1 MKFLI
6 SNFKFLIRNT
16 GLTLIEVLVA
26 MGIATVA
33 GLLLLVIIVNSAG
46 LFSEQS
52 SKVQTGLNI
61 NDALS
66 SVRGNI
72 KRASA
77 VAVSYTS
84 GSTTYTTGS
93 NQLVLKVP
101 SIDSSGNIITDTF
114 DYFVFFL
121 DQQTLHFKTFPD
133 SLSSRKTTD
142 QIFSTSVDSL
152 IFRFFSSAN
161 PPVEVTPVD
170 AAKIRITLVL
180 KQRIGT
186 NFAINTAT
194 SEANLR
200 ND

>member
-1 MKFLI
+1 M
-6 SNFKFLIRNT
+6 
-16 GLTLIEVLVA
+16 
-26 MGIATVA
+26 
-33 GLLLLVIIVNSAG
+33 IIVNSAG
-46 LFSEQS
+46 IFTQQS

-72 KRASA
+72 KQASA

-101 SIDSSGNIITDTF
+101 AIDSSGNIITDTF

-121 DQQTLHFKTFPD
+121 DQKILHFKIFPD
-133 SLSSRKTTD
+133 SSSSRKASD
-142 QIFSTSVDSL
+142 RIFSTSVDSL
-152 IFRFFSSAN
+152 EFRFFNSAN
-161 PPVEVTPVD
+161 PPVEVAPVN
-170 AAKIRITLVL
+170 ATKIHITLVL
-180 KQRIGT
+180 KQRVGT
-186 NFAINTAT
+186 SFETNMAT

>member
-1 MKFLI
+1 MKVQSLG
-6 SNFKFLIRNT
+6 NY

-26 MGIATVA
+26 MGIATLA
-33 GLLLLVIIVNSAG
+33 GVLLVVIIVNSAG
-46 LFSEQS
+46 IFTQQS

-72 KRASA
+72 KQASA
-77 VAVSYTS
+77 VAESYTS

-93 NQLVLKVP
+93 SQLVLKVP

-121 DQQTLHFKTFPD
+121 DQKILHFKIFPD
-133 SLSSRKTTD
+133 SSSSRTASD
-142 QIFSTSVDSL
+142 RIFSTSVDSL
-152 IFRFFSSAN
+152 EFRFFNSAN
-161 PPVEVTPVD
+161 PPVEVAPVN
-170 AAKIRITLVL
+170 ATKIRISLVL

-186 NFAINTAT
+186 NFETNVAT